1 MQVKPKITPQPAKPK
16 GEPFDFW
23 HHPAVIAANNFKYKS
38 LSNWAFNISVG
49 CSHACR
55 FCYVPSA
62 ATNKQ
67 APALK
72 KFGVTDPD
80 EQWGDYSLLR
90 PWDEKNF
97 LAALKQA
104 EKIPATKS

>member
-1 MQVKPKITPQPAKPK
+1 MNPVKSPTNSTGRPQPK
-16 GEPFDFW
+16 EPFDFW
-23 HHPAVIAANNFKYKS
+23 QQPAVIAPNNFKYKS

-67 APALK
+67 APGLAK
-72 KFGVTDPD
+72 YGVTDPD
-80 EQWGDYSLLR
+80 EEWGEYDV
-90 PWDEKNF
+90 F
-97 LAALKQA
+97 
-104 EKIPATKS
+104 